1 MDTLTMARR
10 KKEVTPN
17 RQLAQAILDQYP
29 PQKRRGYAGG
39 AERYFRSYV

>member
-17 RQLAQAILDQYP
+17 RQLAQAILDQYHP
-29 PQKRRGYAGG
+29 KSVEDMQGG
-39 AERYFRSYV
+39 TERYFRSYV